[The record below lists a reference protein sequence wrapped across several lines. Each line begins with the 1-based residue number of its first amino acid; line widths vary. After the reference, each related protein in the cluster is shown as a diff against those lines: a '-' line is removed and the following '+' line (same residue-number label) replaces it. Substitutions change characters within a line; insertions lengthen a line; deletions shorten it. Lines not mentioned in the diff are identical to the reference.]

1 MARLQVRSAL
11 FVPDQIGIE
20 TNRAYEPLS
29 DKLIWVTTSSQA
41 RSSRAGS

>member
-11 FVPDQIGIE
+11 FVPDQIAIE

-41 RSSRAGS
+41 RSSRAG